1 MLAAVG
7 SQRQA
12 TAQTS
17 KRKAPVRVYSAAEV
31 ADVLGVSK
39 MTLLRYIDD
48 GRLPQPKLFLLRQ
61 GLRVWLWNAGE
72 LERALQLWRTRKRGM
87 RTL

>member
-1 MLAAVG
+1 MPVAG
-7 SQRQA
+7 RSQRQA
-12 TAQTS
+12 NGSNIKSTGES
-17 KRKAPVRVYSAAEV
+17 LFGCGSRRCV
-31 ADVLGVSK
+31 GVSK

-72 LERALQLWRTRKRGM
+72 LERALQLWRTSKRGM